1 MVDHF
6 DLIFLRVI
14 CPCNRFGMIKSEF
27 ITQKICNFYNVG
39 RFYCDFD
46 AKGFDENYQ
55 NHLPEIT
62 DISFAIPF
70 SNAGGSD
77 SFVRVVVDDPEEL
90 TILTVGVLEEDKD
103 FDTITG
109 CCLELGGTSIDVSVP
124 LLGSTLMML

>member
-1 MVDHF
+1 M
-6 DLIFLRVI
+6 LGGSTAILMRRGLMKITRTI
-14 CPCNRFGMIKSEF
+14 CPKL
-27 ITQKICNFYNVG
+27 
-39 RFYCDFD
+39 
-46 AKGFDENYQ
+46 A
-55 NHLPEIT
+55 

-77 SFVRVVVDDPEEL
+77 SFVRKVVVDDPEEL

-103 FDTITG
+103 FDNITG